1 MALDAVLAL
10 VVQPAKVAG
19 LGCTAKPIQVPAPRS
34 SHDPGPIMPRRMQC
48 VAAIAVC
55 DDSLLKTRY
64 PKALAVA

>member
-34 SHDPGPIMPRRMQC
+34 SHDPGPIMPRRMQWRC
-48 VAAIAVC
+48 S
-55 DDSLLKTRY
+55 DSCLR
-64 PKALAVA
+64 